1 VNVPKADPSV
11 TIGYEM
17 RSLFK
22 APRDGY
28 VVVGYDA
35 AGLENRVE
43 AHYCYPYEGGKEYAD
58 EILNGDPH
66 TKNAFLFYLEDIMES
81 LGWTHAE
88 QADKDD
94 ARFKKFRNKSKSSR
108 YALTYGCSPSK
119 LASTLGKPAYL
130 AEELYNAFWDGN
142 VPLKTCKERLIQHWK
157 TDGGSRRIK
166 TIDGRWCQT
175 RSEHSLLN
183 VLFQSTGALVMDYAA
198 LFMDKW
204 LGGLV
209 LDDDGVPCYKYK
221 GKYLYRVIYMHD
233 EYMWEVPLELA
244 EEIGRLGV
252 LSIQKAGEFFKMNV
266 PLTGEAKA
274 GLNWAEV
281 H

>member
-1 VNVPKADPSV
+1 VPKADPSV
-11 TIGYEM
+11 TLGCEM

-43 AHYCYPYEGGKEYAD
+43 AHYCYPYEGGKEYAQ
-58 EILNGDPH
+58 EIVSGDPH
-66 TKNAFLFYLEDIMES
+66 TKNAFIFFGDDILEAT
-81 LGWTHAE
+81 GWTHPGEAN
-88 QADKDD
+88 KDD
-94 ARFKKFRNKSKSSR
+94 PRFKRYRSRAKSG
-108 YALTYGCSPSK
+108 TYCLSYGGGPPK
-119 LASTLGKPAYL
+119 LASTLGVPSYKGQ
-130 AEELYNAFWDGN
+130 ELYDAFWDGN

-221 GKYLYRVIYMHD
+221 GRYLYRVIYMHD

-266 PLTGEAKA
+266 PLTGEAKV